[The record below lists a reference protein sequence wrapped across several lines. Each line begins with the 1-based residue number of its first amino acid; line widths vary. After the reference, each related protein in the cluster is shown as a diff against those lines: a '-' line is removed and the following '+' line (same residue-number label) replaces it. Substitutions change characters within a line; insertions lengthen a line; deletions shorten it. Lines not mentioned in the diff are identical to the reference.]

1 MINGRV
7 GIHGWSY
14 GGYLSLMG
22 LVQYPAEFKVIK
34 ISTTNIYSAKVH
46 LCLCVII
53 IHLIIVITI
62 TIIIIII
69 VYTFLI
75 IINHN
80 HNRWLWLVLQ

>member
-34 ISTTNIYSAKVH
+34 ISTTDIYSAKVH

-53 IHLIIVITI
+53 IHLIIVRGPSRRYFGQISA
-62 TIIIIII
+62 
-69 VYTFLI
+69 
-75 IINHN
+75 
-80 HNRWLWLVLQ
+80 